1 MLIRKFIALLF
12 LSFLLSGNLALAQKG
27 YQIKVKIEGVQDS
40 LIYLANYF
48 GEKQYLRD
56 SAYADKSGN
65 VVFKS
70 DSALKGGI
78 YMVVL
83 PGKKYFEIIIDK
95 EQHFSLSTNS
105 DEYVKNMKIT
115 GSNDN
120 RLFYDYLNFISNRS
134 KEIEP
139 LRAEYEK
146 VKDDPERAAKLRL
159 QMSSIDSLVMK
170 YRADLRTNHPE
181 FLLSKVI
188 HATDEIKMP
197 EAPLNPDG
205 SKDSLFMYYYYKE
218 HYFDHIDMH
227 DDRLLYTPVFQPR
240 LENYFTKLTLQMPDS
255 VIKSADQVIRK
266 LKPETEMFKYVV
278 WWITNKYETSNIMGM
293 DAVFVHMAENYYT
306 KELAYWADETQIYK
320 IQERAKVLKPILIG
334 KKARNLVLEDNKG
347 VMRSLYDIKSKFTVL
362 YFWDPDCGHC
372 KKITPKLKA
381 LYDSDKSKGVEVF
394 AVCTEVE
401 EEKWKN
407 YINENN
413 LEWINVADLKVTN
426 NFRHEFDISST
437 PQIFLLD
444 DTKTIIAKRIEV
456 ETLQDILERE
466 FNEMKK

>member
-1 MLIRKFIALLF
+1 MPFRNYITLMFLTSLF
-12 LSFLLSGNLALAQKG
+12 LINPALAQKG
-27 YQIKVKIEGVQDS
+27 YQIKVKVVGLQDS

-48 GEKQYLRD
+48 GDKQYLRD

-65 VVFKS
+65 IIFKS

-83 PGKKYFEIIIDK
+83 PGKKYFEIIVDK
-95 EQHFSLSTNS
+95 EQHFTISTTS
-105 DEYVKNMKIT
+105 DDYVKNMKIT

-120 RLFYDYLNFISNRS
+120 RLFYEYLNFIGDRS

-139 LRAEYEK
+139 LRAEYEQAKDNPEK
-146 VKDDPERAAKLRL
+146 VTELRAR
-159 QMSSIDSLVMK
+159 MSVIDSLVMN
-170 YRADLRTNHPE
+170 YRADLRKNHPE

-188 HATDEIKMP
+188 YATDEIKMP

-205 SKDSLFMYYYYKE
+205 TKDSLFMYYYYKE
-218 HYFDHIDMH
+218 HYFDHIDLH

-255 VIKSADQVIRK
+255 VIKSADQIIRK
-266 LKPETEMFKYVV
+266 LKPGTEMFKYVV

-306 KELAYWADETQIYK
+306 KELAFWADETQIYK

-334 KKARNLVLEDNKG
+334 KKARNLILDDDKG
-347 VMRSLYDIKSKFTVL
+347 VSRSLYDLKGKFTVL

-372 KKITPKLKA
+372 KKVTPKLKA
-381 LYDSDKSKGVEVF
+381 FYDSFKSKGIDVY

-401 EEKWKN
+401 AEKWRQ
-407 YINENN
+407 YIKENN

-426 NFRHEFDISST
+426 NFRYEFDISST

-456 ETLQDILERE
+456 ETLQEIIERKLVDIK
-466 FNEMKK
+466 N

>member
-1 MLIRKFIALLF
+1 MQLRKIATLLF
-12 LSFLLSGNLALAQKG
+12 LSFVLSGNLVVAQKG
-27 YQIKVKIEGVQDS
+27 YQIKVKVEGLQDS

-48 GEKQYLRD
+48 GDKQYLRD
-56 SAYADKSGN
+56 SAHADKSGN
-65 VVFKS
+65 IVFKN

-83 PGKKYFEIIIDK
+83 PGKKYFEIIVDK
-95 EQHFSLSTNS
+95 EQHFTIATTS
-105 DEYVKNMKIT
+105 DDYVKNMKIT

-120 RLFYDYLNFISNRS
+120 RLFYEYLNFINERS

-139 LRAEYEK
+139 LRSEYEQ
-146 VKDDPERAAKLRL
+146 VKSDPEKASQLRSK
-159 QMSSIDSLVMK
+159 MSAIDSVVVK
-170 YRADLRTNHPE
+170 YRTELQKNHPE

-188 HATDEIKMP
+188 HATDEIQMP

-218 HYFDHIDMH
+218 HYFDHFDLH

-240 LENYFTKLTLQMPDS
+240 LENYFAKLTLQMPDS
-255 VIKSADQVIRK
+255 VIKSADHIIRK
-266 LKPETEMFKYVV
+266 LKPGTEMFKYVV

-306 KELAYWADETQIYK
+306 KDFAYWADETQIYK

-334 KKARNLVLEDNKG
+334 KKARNLILEDDKG
-347 VMRSLYDIKSKFTVL
+347 VMRSLYDLKGKFTVL

-372 KKITPKLKA
+372 KKVTPKLKA
-381 LYDSDKSKGVEVF
+381 FYDFFKSKGIDVY

-401 EEKWKN
+401 AEKWRE
-407 YINENN
+407 YIKENK
-413 LEWINVADLKVTN
+413 LDWINVADLKVTN
-426 NFRHEFDISST
+426 NFRYEFDISST

-456 ETLQDILERE
+456 ETLQEILERK
-466 FNEMKK
+466 FNEMK